1 METMHGCE
9 HGTCLATDRV
19 REIQIRLNRLE
30 GHIRAIGRMLEEGH
44 DCRSLLTQVSA
55 VRAALNGVAA
65 RMLEGYVE
73 GCLKGKVAGQ
83 GEMQEPLREAILLTL
98 RSSRR

>member
-1 METMHGCE
+1 METVRGCE
-9 HGTCLATDRV
+9 YGACLAADRV

-30 GHIRAIGRMLEEGH
+30 GHIRAIGRMLEEGY

-65 RMLEGYVE
+65 QMLEGYVE
-73 GCLKGKVAGQ
+73 GCLKSKTAGQ
-83 GEMQEPLREAILLTL
+83 GKVQEPLRDAIFLTL